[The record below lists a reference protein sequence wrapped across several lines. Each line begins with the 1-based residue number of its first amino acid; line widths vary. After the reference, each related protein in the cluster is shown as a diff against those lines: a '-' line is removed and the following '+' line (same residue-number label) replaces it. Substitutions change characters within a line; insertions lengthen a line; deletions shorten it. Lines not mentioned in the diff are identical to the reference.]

1 MGCAGVVNGS
11 FRTVGG
17 VDDNEVDDN
26 EEVATGAGVDDD
38 EGVAA
43 TGAGGAG
50 AEVDD
55 DEGKAYC
62 MIFREGF
69 P

>member
-1 MGCAGVVNGS
+1 MGCAGVNGS

-26 EEVATGAGVDDD
+26 EEVAATGAGVDDD